1 MPYSQLHIRRSLVRK
16 QSSYVAVIIA
26 FALVVAACGGG
37 DGGTFLDQ
45 SSEDAAGT
53 DAPISIDDLP
63 TDVGDLPGVSGECEA
78 LLNLFL
84 SIAGAFLGGS
94 VLPLDP
100 GTLASLPADIRDDAQ
115 LMSEVLSQFG
125 DGLQDLGIDFS
136 DPSSFETMTA
146 AQQEAFT
153 ALTDLLDSEQFNAA
167 SDNLSE
173 YGEQQCESQF
183 EGIG

>member
-1 MPYSQLHIRRSLVRK
+1 MRK
-16 QSSYVAVIIA
+16 QSSHVVVIIA
-26 FALVVAACGGG
+26 FALVVAACGDD
-37 DGGTFLDQ
+37 DGETFLDQ
-45 SSEDAAGT
+45 SSEAPAGT

-84 SIAGAFLGGS
+84 SIGGAFLGGS
-94 VLPLDP
+94 VSPLDP
-100 GTLASLPADIRDDAQ
+100 GTLASLPPDIRDDAQ
-115 LMSEVLSQFG
+115 LLSEALSQFS
-125 DGLQDLGIDFS
+125 DGLQDLGVNLS
-136 DPSSFETMTA
+136 DPSSLATMTP

-153 ALTDLLDSEQFNAA
+153 ALTDSLDTEQFNAA

-183 EGIG
+183 GGAG